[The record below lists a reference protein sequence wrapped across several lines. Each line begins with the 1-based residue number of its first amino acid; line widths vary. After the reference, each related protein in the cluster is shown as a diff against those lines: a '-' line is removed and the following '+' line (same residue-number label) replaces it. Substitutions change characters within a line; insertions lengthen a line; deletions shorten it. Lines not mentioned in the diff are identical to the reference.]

1 VIVVDRIING
11 IAVCIKEDDSIEIPL
26 SSITGAVKEG
36 SVLRACV
43 SSDQYFVD
51 TEKTESRRESMVSR
65 FDRLKK
71 RNR

>member
-1 VIVVDRIING
+1 MIVVDRIIDG
-11 IAVCIKEDDSIEIPL
+11 IAVCIEEYKSIEIPL
-26 SSITGAVKEG
+26 SSIVGAVKEG

-51 TEKTESRRESMVSR
+51 TEKTESRKESMANR